1 MKAPSMEK
9 CTSSSYQVSGETF
22 RVTKEE
28 LQNSGVWYEDAL
40 ELEDGD
46 YQGGLGM
53 MHELHCLVCAQL
65 LASTIDTAYAYFC
78 WSVCDTGMGTS
89 ILRFSEYVCL

>member
-1 MKAPSMEK
+1 MHVQLTRSI
-9 CTSSSYQVSGETF
+9 SGETF

-65 LASTIDTAYAYFC
+65 LILSIVAAYTYFGLSIC
-78 WSVCDTGMGTS
+78 ATGMVAS
-89 ILRFSEYVCL
+89 IVWVWEHVSL